1 VPNQIVT
8 TICFSC
14 CKLLALGKYR
24 LFELTIHQAG
34 VFTVDP
40 RSAASTFYND
50 MSIGQADYWSSQLL
64 PQSLGIFWSRTTYA
78 AWRWIPSTYVLCG
91 NDQAMPLPY
100 AKIVLNAART
110 SMPNMIDRVEKCEIA
125 GHFVML
131 SQPEWTANMLRRAAG
146 ECL

>member
-1 VPNQIVT
+1 
-8 TICFSC
+8 
-14 CKLLALGKYR
+14 
-24 LFELTIHQAG
+24 
-34 VFTVDP
+34 
-40 RSAASTFYND
+40 
-50 MSIGQADYWSSQLL
+50 
-64 PQSLGIFWSRTTYA
+64 
-78 AWRWIPSTYVLCG
+78 
-91 NDQAMPLPY
+91 MPLPY